1 MNARIAQTVLLLSAL
16 LIGVLNDTFNGLS
29 LLALG
34 FVFLT
39 GYITY
44 KSQPANATAA
54 AAHS

>member
-1 MNARIAQTVLLLSAL
+1 MNARIAQTALLLSAL

-39 GYITY
+39 GYIAY
-44 KSQPANATAA
+44 KSQQANEAA
-54 AAHS
+54 ARS

>member
-39 GYITY
+39 GYIAY
-44 KSQPANATAA
+44 KSQPATTAAA